1 MQDNLIMLKWGILS
15 VILMGLGYTAYQSYD
30 AYKGGYFTRPEMPEG
45 AFSLSY
51 KSGLRGILVDVP
63 EEKRTRRYLGIP
75 LKVPFYLQDTWSWCY
90 PPTKE
95 YAAQVDDFMADRDW
109 PGQRFEALCKIMVD
123 GKEVERGIIISVP
136 LM

>member
-1 MQDNLIMLKWGILS
+1 MWKWGVLS
-15 VILMGLGYTAYQSYD
+15 VIFLGLGYSVYD
-30 AYKGGYFTRPEMPEG
+30 GYKAGYFTRPEMPEG

-75 LKVPFYLQDTWSWCY
+75 LEVPFYLKEAWSWCY

-95 YAAQVDDFMADRDW
+95 EAPQVNDFMAQRDW
-109 PGQRFEALCKIMVD
+109 PGQRLEAVCRIMVD
-123 GKEVERGIIISVP
+123 GKNVDRGIIISVP
-136 LM
+136 KM